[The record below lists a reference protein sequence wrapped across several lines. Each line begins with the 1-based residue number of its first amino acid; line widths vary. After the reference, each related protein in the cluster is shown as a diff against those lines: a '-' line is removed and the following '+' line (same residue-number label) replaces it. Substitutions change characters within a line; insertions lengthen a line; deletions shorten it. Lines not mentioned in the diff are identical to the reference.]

1 MLAERLDKIL
11 AGTLNLNS
19 VPADISQNNCAAWNS
34 INHLNLIIALEAEFG
49 VMFEPEEIAEMR
61 SRQIVLKLLEQKLN

>member
-19 VPADISQNNCAAWNS
+19 VPVDISQNNCAVWNS

-61 SRQIVLKLLEQKLN
+61 SRQIALKLLEQKLN